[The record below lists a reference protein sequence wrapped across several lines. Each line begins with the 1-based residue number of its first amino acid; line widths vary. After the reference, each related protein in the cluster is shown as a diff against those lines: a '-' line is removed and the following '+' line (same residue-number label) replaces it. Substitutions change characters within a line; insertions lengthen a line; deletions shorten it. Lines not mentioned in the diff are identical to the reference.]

1 MKASHRETFSDR
13 RRQGGVT
20 VVELLIVVTV
30 TAVLLALA
38 TPNLR
43 GLLARN
49 QLLGQASELSG
60 ALALARS
67 EAVSQGVVAGV
78 CISGSDDSCT
88 DGTDFILVF
97 VDANWDGTF
106 DGDPLKVLS
115 TTDQVEINADADEFF
130 FDSAGFFVQQR
141 NRETRTAGDYNPR
154 AIEICDDET
163 LGETQDNCRTVT
175 IAPSGLVT
183 IETTVRT

>member
-1 MKASHRETFSDR
+1 M
-13 RRQGGVT
+13 
-20 VVELLIVVTV
+20 VELLIVVTV

-154 AIEICDDET
+154 AIEICDDES

>member
-1 MKASHRETFSDR
+1 MKRSHRDDGQR
-13 RRQGGVT
+13 RHRQSGVT
-20 VVELLIVVTV
+20 VVELLIVITV

-49 QLLGQASELSG
+49 QLLGQANQLSG

-67 EAVSQGVVAGV
+67 EAVSQGVVAGA
-78 CISGSDDSCT
+78 CISGSNDSCT

-106 DGDPLKVLS
+106 DGDPLKQFQ
-115 TTDQVEINADADEFF
+115 TNDQVSINADASQFF
-130 FDSAGFFVQQR
+130 FDSAGFFVQER
-141 NRETRTAGDYNPR
+141 DRENRVAGDYSPST
-154 AIEICDDET
+154 IEVCDDQS
-163 LGETQDNCRTVT
+163 LGEEQNDCRTVT

-183 IETTVRT
+183 IETTERS